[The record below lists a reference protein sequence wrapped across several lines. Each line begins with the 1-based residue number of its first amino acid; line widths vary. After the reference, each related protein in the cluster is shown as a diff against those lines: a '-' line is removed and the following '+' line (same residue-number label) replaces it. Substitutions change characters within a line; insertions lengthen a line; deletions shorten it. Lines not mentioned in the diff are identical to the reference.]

1 MGVDRKM
8 EVKAVKLGALDG
20 VGYRSNAATDRKI
33 ESLRQRHFSLFARS
47 SPASPPP
54 AEDSTTTKRCIDTSP
69 NTPETDT
76 SYIQWYAVNCLSFTG
91 LKTSRIVIF
100 SDCGCDGVLTHNTKT
115 WMTVTQSRESRVGR

>member
-33 ESLRQRHFSLFARS
+33 ESLRQRHFSLFAQS

-69 NTPETDT
+69 NTPKPIPRT
-76 SYIQWYAVNCLSFTG
+76 SSGMQSTAL
-91 LKTSRIVIF
+91 
-100 SDCGCDGVLTHNTKT
+100 VLL
-115 WMTVTQSRESRVGR
+115 VARD